1 MQSQSQINT
10 AAPVVG
16 DLDIEDI
23 KIGME
28 ESHFE
33 SEMPKISPI
42 PAHTGNGVQPMT
54 RSYDDERVSKGDI
67 VNLLEGFVKILK
79 SDAGSSSSSSALTTV
94 CQNLPTELRYDIKA
108 GGQARLT
115 EIQIDD
121 RTAEIEGL
129 RNLVIEA
136 QDTIIKLLTDR
147 VEDRAKIAALES
159 QLKLLPDLQAQAD
172 RAMAVAIRTEEYRSD
187 LTKVKFELDRFRL
200 HRVRTEVE
208 AKKGTVWTKVQRFF
222 LKKFSNSFPSMF
234 SDSRPEDGTVD

>member
-10 AAPVVG
+10 ATPVVG

-23 KIGME
+23 KIGID

-33 SEMPKISPI
+33 SEVPKISPI
-42 PAHTGNGVQPMT
+42 PAHTGNGTQPVT
-54 RSYDDERVSKGDI
+54 RSYDDDRVSKGDI

-79 SDAGSSSSSSALTTV
+79 TDGSSSSSALTTV
-94 CQNLPTELRYDIKA
+94 SQNLPTELRYDIKA

-147 VEDRAKIAALES
+147 VEDRAKIAALEC

-172 RAMAVAIRTEEYRSD
+172 RAMAVAIRTEEYRCD

-222 LKKFSNSFPSMF
+222 LKKFSNGSPSMF
-234 SDSRPEDGTVD
+234 SNSRPEDGTVD